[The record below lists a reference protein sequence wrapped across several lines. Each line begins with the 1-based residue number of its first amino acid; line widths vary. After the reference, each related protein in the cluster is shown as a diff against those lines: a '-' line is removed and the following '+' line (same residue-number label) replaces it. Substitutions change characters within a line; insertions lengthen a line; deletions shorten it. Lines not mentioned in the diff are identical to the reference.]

1 MKIVRAVFDETKSL
15 TVRSE
20 ILLYM
25 GLGTEC
31 QRLIE
36 FIRRLVRRHPKQEDV
51 VKSVLGSSISIALPT
66 NLRIAAIELCDGIS
80 LRCRRHNNR
89 RQGVDQL
96 VVKRPVPAPTSSTSL
111 CSNVRPAVAA
121 LNRS

>member
-51 VKSVLGSSISIALPT
+51 VKSVFGKFDIDRSADKFAHCGNRAL
-66 NLRIAAIELCDGIS
+66 
-80 LRCRRHNNR
+80 RRHLSEMS
-89 RQGVDQL
+89 Q
-96 VVKRPVPAPTSSTSL
+96 A
-111 CSNVRPAVAA
+111 
-121 LNRS
+121 